1 MNEIGHISY
10 DLTELKEASQGDD
23 NFVSEMIEIFIRC
36 TADGIKIME
45 EAFKAKDFRTIGNIA
60 HRIAPPC
67 HHLGIT
73 TLLKTLKEIETVSND
88 NEKNKNVESLLFD
101 AKREINI
108 VVTEL
113 KQELER
119 M

>member
-23 NFVSEMIEIFIRC
+23 DFVSEMIQIFIRC
-36 TADGIKIME
+36 TDDGIKKME
-45 EAFKAKDFRTIGNIA
+45 EAFKEKDFRTIGNIA

-73 TLLKTLKEIETVSND
+73 TLLKTLREIETVSNGD
-88 NEKNKNVESLLFD
+88 EKNKNVKSLILE